1 MQTENKQIENNKEE
15 KPFEYY
21 LAKYEKLDPKEVA
34 VRCGIPYDEEKKEFL
49 VRLMGYE
56 YGISFPEFH
65 ITPKQD
71 ASDTYLI
78 LLENIPSRT
87 FVMRYLIEG
96 KKAVPTDKYMTFR
109 EVPTYGELY
118 LQPFTGRCISRLTYG
133 FGYKLD
139 QFRAAMEKLG
149 AKKISMGDVA
159 YEFEIINDYHMK
171 FIFWEPDEEFPP
183 SAQILYETS
192 FLNGFYA
199 EDMVVAGDIAI
210 TTVKGTVGTLTKK

>member
-1 MQTENKQIENNKEE
+1 MQTEAKQIDNNKEE

-21 LAKYEKLDPKEVA
+21 LEKYQKLDPKEVSK
-34 VRCGIPYDEEKKEFL
+34 RCGIPYDEERHCFS

-56 YGISFPEFH
+56 YEIGFPEFT
-65 ITPKQD
+65 ITPKQTEGYHVMMD
-71 ASDTYLI
+71 
-78 LLENIPSRT
+78 NIPSRT
-87 FVMRYLIEG
+87 FVMRFLLEG
-96 KKAVPTDKYMTFR
+96 KQAIGSGKFITFR

-133 FGYKLD
+133 FGYKLE
-139 QFRAAMEKLG
+139 QFKKAMEVLGAEPVKLG
-149 AKKISMGDVA
+149 DIA
-159 YEFEIINDYHMK
+159 YEFEIINGYRMR

-183 SAQILYETS
+183 SAQILYEDS

-210 TTVKGTVGTLTKK
+210 TTVKGTAAKV